1 MINIPDEKLDGLSL
15 VFLSYGYEVTK
26 DDLKG
31 FLEGKQ
37 INDNEKIRLAKRAL
51 EEYDLI
57 YQEEQKKKAIEAANK
72 PDKVQ
77 TVKKY
82 LEDKLKEYGYDISKE
97 EFELGFSRISK
108 EIIYKLYNAIDWGD
122 FTEYR
127 FDELFLE
134 EFFSLVDFFGLKEK
148 KLYDEILKQSG
159 TIYFRINKKQKNLN
173 LNDKNNKRY
182 TYLYEIVDYNGNKY
196 VIRRLHGNSMIV
208 NIPEDIMK
216 EEFKSFNEYLTTFER
231 VGKLGYKSG
240 EYDKDSSAKFYISY
254 KNEDMV
260 IAKIGYPG
268 RIFLS
273 SIFPGKV
280 YTDDNW
286 EYVEPKNKKYTD
298 ISLKDAVDEIIY
310 GKKPSN

>member
-15 VFLSYGYEVTK
+15 VFLSYGYNVTK
-26 DDLKG
+26 DDLKK
-31 FLEGKQ
+31 FLEDKQ
-37 INDNEKIRLAKRAL
+37 IDDKEKIRLAKKAL
-51 EEYDLI
+51 AEYDLL
-57 YQEEQKKKAIEAANK
+57 YQEEQMKKAIEAANK

-77 TVKKY
+77 TVKEY
-82 LEDKLKEYGYDISKE
+82 LEDKLKEHGYDISKE
-97 EFELGFSRISK
+97 EFELGFSKISK
-108 EIIYKLYNAIDWGD
+108 EIIYKLYNAIYWGD

-134 EFFSLVDFFGLKEK
+134 EFFSLVDFFSLKEK

-173 LNDKNNKRY
+173 SNDKNNKRY

-196 VIRRLHGNSMIV
+196 VIRRVHGNSMIV
-208 NIPEDIMK
+208 NIPEDVMK
-216 EEFKSFNEYLTTFER
+216 EEFKSLDEYLTTFEK
-231 VGKLGYKSG
+231 VGKLGYKEG
-240 EYDKDSSAKFYISY
+240 EFDKDHSAKFYIFY

>member
-1 MINIPDEKLDGLSL
+1 MINIPDENLDGLIL
-15 VFLSYGYEVTK
+15 VFLSYGYKVTK

-37 INDNEKIRLAKRAL
+37 INDNEKIRLAKKAL

-57 YQEEQKKKAIEAANK
+57 YQEEQRKKAIEAANK

-134 EFFSLVDFFGLKEK
+134 EFFSLVDFFCLKEK
-148 KLYDEILKQSG
+148 KLYDEILKQNG
-159 TIYFRINKKQKNLN
+159 TIYFRINNKQKNLN

-216 EEFKSFNEYLTTFER
+216 EEFKSFDEYLTTFEK

-240 EYDKDSSAKFYISY
+240 EFDKEHSAKFYISY
-254 KNEDMV
+254 KNEDMIISKV
-260 IAKIGYPG
+260 VYPT
-268 RIFLS
+268 RVFLS

-310 GKKPSN
+310 GKKPSH

>member
-1 MINIPDEKLDGLSL
+1 MINIPDENLDGLIL
-15 VFLSYGYEVTK
+15 VFLSYGYKVTK
-26 DDLKG
+26 DDLKN
-31 FLEGKQ
+31 FLEDKQ
-37 INDNEKIRLAKRAL
+37 VDDNEKIRLAKRAL

-57 YQEEQKKKAIEAANK
+57 YQEEQKKKKIEAANK

-82 LEDKLKEYGYDISKE
+82 LEDKLREYGYDILKY

-108 EIIYKLYNAIDWGD
+108 EIIYKLYNAIAWGN

-148 KLYDEILKQSG
+148 KLYDEILKQRG

-182 TYLYEIVDYNGNKY
+182 TYLYEIVNYNGNKY
-196 VIRRLHGNSMIV
+196 VIRRSHGNSMIV
-208 NIPEDIMK
+208 NIPEDIIK
-216 EEFKSFNEYLTTFER
+216 EEFKNFDEYLTTFEK
-231 VGKLGYKSG
+231 VGKLGYKEG

-254 KNEDMV
+254 KNKDMV
-260 IAKIGYPG
+260 IAKIGYPS

-286 EYVEPKNKKYTD
+286 QYVEPKNKKYTD
-298 ISLKDAVDEIIY
+298 ISLEDAVGELIY
-310 GKKPSN
+310 GKKMSD